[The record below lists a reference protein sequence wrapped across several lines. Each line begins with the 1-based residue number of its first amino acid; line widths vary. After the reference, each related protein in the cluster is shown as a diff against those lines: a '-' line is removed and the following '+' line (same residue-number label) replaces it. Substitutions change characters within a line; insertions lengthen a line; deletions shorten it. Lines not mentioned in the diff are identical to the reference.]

1 MKIQIEHFKASIPKS
16 SLLVIPISKTALK
29 NKSPLF
35 LKLDTALNKH
45 LSTLIQNKE
54 ISDKKD
60 HCCLVHTPTLSCQRL
75 LFIGMGEG
83 SKLDDI
89 RHQAGFI
96 SRFTR
101 DIPVSEIHV
110 LFSEYCSKQPKND
123 EVSKLISAF
132 IEGLILGAYEFEVYK
147 TEKKEK
153 KKNLSHCTFLSP
165 IALKNSEEIIH
176 TALTLAH
183 ANNIARTYANQPSN
197 VLTPS
202 AYVDIIKKELGKNI
216 DIEILDEKK
225 AEKKGMGLFLSVA
238 KGSCEKPF
246 MVKLSYQGGNPKE
259 KPIVLVGKGV
269 TFDSGGI
276 SIKPAASMSEMKGDM
291 SGSAAV
297 VAALH
302 AIGQLK
308 PKKNVIG
315 IIALVE
321 NMPSAT
327 ALKPG
332 DIITSYLGK
341 TVEILNTDA
350 EGRLILADALTWA
363 SEHDPELIIDI
374 ATLTGACTVALG
386 EVYAAI
392 IGNHA
397 KSIQTFKKIS
407 EETGERVWHLP
418 DDEGYLEYLKSDV
431 ADLANCYEG
440 RSGDTCSAAKFL
452 EQFVNKKP
460 WIHIDMASKM
470 LNKKTKGYEIK
481 GMSGFG
487 ARTLVEFILQES
499 HFFKI

>member
-101 DIPVSEIHV
+101 DIPVSDIHV

-183 ANNIARTYANQPSN
+183 ANNMARTYANQPSN

-246 MVKLSYQGGNPKE
+246 MVKLSYQGSNPKE

-440 RSGDTCSAAKFL
+440 RSGGTCSAAKFL